1 MLWVT
6 VVWSHPDR
14 DASATQN
21 PGSCSA
27 TEFERYC
34 LEQNGGRLPFG
45 VAQVLPAGLSWNRSH
60 CFFLC
65 CGCQCCL
72 HSRWAN
78 LFGTRSLH
86 VRAWQDKES
95 SLRQVKRILAL
106 NEFEKRAY
114 DKGPVPLPEE
124 IPTLHRSDF
133 QTLHRTAEPVIE
145 GFFFIFER
153 LEWQFSGRNWMVCEA
168 DSQADEEV
176 RGLATEISCAMQQ
189 LLVTWSLD

>member
-1 MLWVT
+1 MLLALQVGKSFRNEIAPRQGLT
-6 VVWSHPDR
+6 R
-14 DASATQN
+14 QREFTQAS
-21 PGSCSA
+21 
-27 TEFERYC
+27 E
-34 LEQNGGRLPFG
+34 
-45 VAQVLPAGLSWNRSH
+45 
-60 CFFLC
+60 
-65 CGCQCCL
+65 
-72 HSRWAN
+72 
-78 LFGTRSLH
+78 
-86 VRAWQDKES
+86 
-95 SLRQVKRILAL
+95 RILAL